1 MKGGH
6 LIKSWS
12 KTMATISLSTG
23 EAELGATIRG
33 AAEVE
38 GVRSIL
44 RDFGLE
50 ASISLESDAS
60 AAVGITGRLGLGRV
74 RHLAVSDL
82 WIQQK
87 VRNHELSISKIDG
100 IKNPADLLTKALARG
115 RIEYL
120 YGLLGMGQPSPP
132 QVSTHQSS

>member
-1 MKGGH
+1 M
-6 LIKSWS
+6 IKSWS

-23 EAELGATIRG
+23 EAELGATVKG
-33 AAEVE
+33 AAEAE

-44 RDFGLE
+44 RDYGLD
-50 ASISLESDAS
+50 ASIGLESDAS

-87 VRNHELSISKIDG
+87 VRNQELSIAKIAG
-100 IKNPADLLTKALARG
+100 AHNPADLLTKAMAKV
-115 RIEYL
+115 RIDYL
-120 YGLLGMGQPSPP
+120 IGLMGMGEPSLPCG
-132 QVSTHQSS
+132 SRSKH